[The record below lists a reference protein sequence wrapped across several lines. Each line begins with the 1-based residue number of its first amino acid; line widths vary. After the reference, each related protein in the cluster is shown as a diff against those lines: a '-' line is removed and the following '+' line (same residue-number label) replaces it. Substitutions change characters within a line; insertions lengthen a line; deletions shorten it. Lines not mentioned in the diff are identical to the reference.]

1 MCLWSRPI
9 KSLKVVLISLLFLT
23 ALGIIVGGNIGIKIN
38 KQKIENM
45 DNNPVY
51 VELSEKV
58 KSGELEVNEELGLIL
73 VEGMREAHVDAGN
86 YLESIFKV
94 FIYVGLFLSFLIV
107 MLAFVTWHLY
117 KKSSVEST

>member
-1 MCLWSRPI
+1 
-9 KSLKVVLISLLFLT
+9 
-23 ALGIIVGGNIGIKIN
+23 LGVIVGGYVGIEIN

-45 DNNPVY
+45 DNNPIY

-86 YLESIFKV
+86 YLESIFEI
-94 FIYVGLFLSFLIV
+94 FIYVGVLLIFLIV
-107 MLAFVTWHLY
+107 MLIFVTWHLY
-117 KKSSVEST
+117 KKNNVKST

>member
-1 MCLWSRPI
+1 MESPI
-9 KSLKVVLISLLFLT
+9 KSLKIVLISLLFLT
-23 ALGIIVGGNIGIKIN
+23 ALGIIIGGNVGMEIN
-38 KQKIENM
+38 KQKIDNI
-45 DNNPVY
+45 DNNPIY

-73 VEGMREAHVDAGN
+73 VEGIREAHIDAGN
-86 YLESIFKV
+86 YLDSIFEV

-117 KKSSVEST
+117 KKRSAKST

>member
-1 MCLWSRPI
+1 M
-9 KSLKVVLISLLFLT
+9 FLT
-23 ALGIIVGGNIGIKIN
+23 ALGIIVGGNVGIEIN